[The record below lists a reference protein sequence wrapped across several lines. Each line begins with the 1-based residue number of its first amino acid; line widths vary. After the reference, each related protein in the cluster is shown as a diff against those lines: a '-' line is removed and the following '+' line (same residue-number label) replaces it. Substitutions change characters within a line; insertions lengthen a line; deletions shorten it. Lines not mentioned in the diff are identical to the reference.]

1 MFSFFLRVSM
11 NLDLKHNDL
20 QLGFKLTCCG
30 SCSVMICV
38 KVQQIYPVCV
48 SQVHVGFCL
57 AGQMVIISI

>member
-1 MFSFFLRVSM
+1 M

-20 QLGFKLTCCG
+20 QLGFKLTDMLWQLFSDDMC
-30 SCSVMICV
+30 
-38 KVQQIYPVCV
+38 QQIYPVCV